1 MRATTSMTKK
11 LRFISATETSSTLLT
26 LAESFFWIEA
36 ADIKIELRNATSLMA
51 VCFGARFK
59 PATKGF
65 VFLAELVHEAT
76 NEFWF
81 GFQDGGWDWESR
93 PSETVFHM
101 TVHIQP
107 TVSEAAEAELVSFG
121 NDGFG
126 PTDSFCRRN
135 HRVYPDNDVR
145 FRETGLAEVSYFLKP
160 IISWL
165 DIGFE
170 DRTPEPRRRSVK
182 DKLILHGQHRFFP
195 GGCWHALRDK
205 NCGGD
210 IASFDWIDPVII
222 ESNIASFSNPELD
235 THNEPRFLQPKLVKN
250 IGTEKTSERLD
261 VREMRILEL

>member
-101 TVHIQP
+101 IVHIQP
-107 TVSEAAEAELVSFG
+107 TVSEAAKAELVSLG

-126 PTDSFCRRN
+126 PTNSFCRRN
-135 HRVYPDNDVR
+135 HRVNADDYVR
-145 FRETGLAEVSYFLKP
+145 FREAGSAEIRHFLKP
-160 IISWL
+160 LRCRL
-165 DIGFE
+165 DIRFE
-170 DRTPEPRRRSVK
+170 NCTSETRRRGVK
-182 DKLILHGQHRFFP
+182 DQTILHCQHCFFP
-195 GGCWHALRDK
+195 GERWYALRD
-205 NCGGD
+205 
-210 IASFDWIDPVII
+210 
-222 ESNIASFSNPELD
+222 
-235 THNEPRFLQPKLVKN
+235 
-250 IGTEKTSERLD
+250 
-261 VREMRILEL
+261 